1 MNEGARFLHILPR
14 RCRLTGLEADDRV
27 PHAQGVTWLHAQV
40 SGDAVTL
47 VKQADHRNPFSH
59 GRARQ
64 SVGPAIADLL
74 PLDLHRTG
82 PIFGGDIIVA
92 AGRK

>member
-1 MNEGARFLHILPR
+1 M
-14 RCRLTGLEADDRV
+14 EADDRV
-27 PHAQGVTWLHAQV
+27 PHAQGVAWLHIKV

-47 VKQADHRNPFSH
+47 VKQADYRNTFGH